1 MPKVIV
7 LGGVG
12 AVGRVA
18 ARTLVA
24 HPAFDHVTI
33 ADIREDEAKTIA
45 GGLGGAGAGA
55 NAARV
60 DAGDAASVRHAVEG
74 YDVVLNCTGPFYAY
88 ARTVLQAVLEARIAY
103 VDVCDDVDATLQLLE
118 MDDAARA
125 AGVTALVGMGNSPG
139 ITNLLGR
146 FAADNLLDE
155 THAVD
160 IYHCHGG
167 EAFEGEGVIAHRF
180 RGMGTEI
187 PVFLDG
193 ELRHVGF
200 FDPEGLALRERV
212 DFHDIGTGVPVYP
225 YPHPEQIT
233 MPRHMKLRRV
243 TNKGTVLPD
252 EYFRLTT
259 ELARLGLTSD
269 APIEVRGQRV
279 VPRDFAIAWLKGQ
292 RDVILARTQ
301 FGSQRGCTMVVASG
315 LRHGKPR
322 AYRFSMS
329 SGNMALGEGTGIPAA
344 MGAILLQ
351 QGKVKGPGAVPP
363 EAGIDPIDFLMLV
376 KPVLA
381 AMPGAGTFEGVV
393 LEKIDEDGQV
403 ERVPLPL

>member
-24 HPAFDHVTI
+24 HPAFDRVTV
-33 ADIREDEAKTIA
+33 ADIRADEAAAIA
-45 GGLGGAGAGA
+45 AELGPKAR
-55 NAARV
+55 AAHV
-60 DAGDAASVRHAVEG
+60 DAGDAGSVRRAVDG
-74 YDVVLNCTGPFYAY
+74 HDVVLNCTGPFYAF
-88 ARTVLQAVLEARIAY
+88 ARTVLQAVIEARIAY

-118 MDDAARA
+118 LDGAARQ

-155 THAVD
+155 THAID

-180 RGMGTEI
+180 RGMSTEI
-187 PVFLDG
+187 PMFLDG
-193 ELRHVGF
+193 ELRHVRF
-200 FDPEGLALRERV
+200 FEPEGLALRERV
-212 DFHDIGTGVPVYP
+212 DFHGIGAGVPVYP

-233 MPRHMKLRRV
+233 MPRHLAVRRV

-252 EYFRLTT
+252 EYFQLTT

-269 APIEVRGQRV
+269 APLEVRGQRV
-279 VPRDFAIAWLKGQ
+279 VPRDFAIAWLKAR
-292 RDVILARTQ
+292 RDVILERTR
-301 FGSQRGCTMVVASG
+301 FGTQRGCTMVVASG

-329 SGNMALGEGTGIPAA
+329 SGDMALGEGTGIPAA

-363 EAGIDPIDFLMLV
+363 EAGVNPIDFLMLV
-376 KPVLA
+376 KPVLE
-381 AMPGAGTFEGVV
+381 AMPQAGTFEGVI
-393 LEKIDEDGQV
+393 LEKIDEHGRV

>member
-1 MPKVIV
+1 
-7 LGGVG
+7 VG

-18 ARTLVA
+18 ARTLAA

-33 ADIREDEAKTIA
+33 ADIREDAAKEIA
-45 GGLGGAGAGA
+45 AELGAGP
-55 NAARV
+55 AARGGGGVSAVRV
-60 DAGDAASVRHAVEG
+60 DAGDGRSVRCAVEG
-74 YDVVLNCTGPFYAY
+74 HDVVLNCTGPFYAF
-88 ARTVLQAVLEARIAY
+88 ARTVLQAVIEARIAY

-118 MDDAARA
+118 LDAGARA
-125 AGVTALVGMGNSPG
+125 AGVTALIGMGNSPG

-180 RGMGTEI
+180 RGMSTEI
-187 PVFLDG
+187 PMFLEG
-193 ELRHVGF
+193 ELRHVRF
-200 FDPEGLALRERV
+200 FEPDGLALREQV
-212 DFHDIGTGVPVYP
+212 DFHNIGTGVTVYP

-233 MPRHMKLRRV
+233 MPRHLKLRRV

-292 RDVILARTQ
+292 RDVILARTK
-301 FGSQRGCTMVVASG
+301 FGTQRGCTMVVASG

-322 AYRFSMS
+322 AYRFSLS
-329 SGNMALGEGTGIPAA
+329 SGDMALGEGTGIPAA

-351 QGKVKGPGAVPP
+351 QGKVKGPGSVPP
-363 EAGIDPIDFLMLV
+363 EGGINPIDFLMLV
-376 KPVLA
+376 KPVLD
-381 AMPGAGTFEGVV
+381 AMPKTGTFEGVI
-393 LEKIDEDGQV
+393 LEKVDESGQV

>member
-33 ADIREDEAKTIA
+33 ADIREDEARKIA
-45 GGLGGAGAGA
+45 AELGPKAG
-55 NAARV
+55 AARV
-60 DAGDAASVRHAVEG
+60 DAGDGASVRRAVAG
-74 YDVVLNCTGPFYAY
+74 HDVVLNCTGPFYAF
-88 ARTVLQAVLEARIAY
+88 ARTVLQAVIDERIAY
-103 VDVCDDVDATLQLLE
+103 VDVCDDVDATIQLLE
-118 MDDAARA
+118 MDEAARK

-155 THAVD
+155 IHAVD

-180 RGMGTEI
+180 RGMSTEI
-187 PVFLDG
+187 PMFLEG
-193 ELRHVGF
+193 ELRHVRF
-200 FDPEGLALRERV
+200 FEPDGLALRERV
-212 DFHDIGTGVPVYP
+212 DFHDIGAGVPVYP

-233 MPRHMKLRRV
+233 MPRHLKVRRV

-252 EYFRLTT
+252 EYFQLTT

-279 VPRDFAIAWLKGQ
+279 VPRDFAIAWLKAQ
-292 RDVILARTQ
+292 RDVILAQTK
-301 FGSQRGCTMVVASG
+301 FGSQRGCTMVVTSG

-329 SGNMALGEGTGIPAA
+329 SGDMALGEGTGIPAA
-344 MGAILLQ
+344 MGAILLL
-351 QGKVKGPGAVPP
+351 QGKVKGPGSVPP
-363 EAGIDPIDFLMLV
+363 EAGINPIDFLMLV
-376 KPVLA
+376 KPVLD
-381 AMPGAGTFEGVV
+381 AMPKAGTFEGVI
-393 LEKIDEDGQV
+393 LEKVDENGQV

>member
-18 ARTLVA
+18 ARTLAA

-33 ADIREDEAKTIA
+33 ADIRESEARSIA
-45 GGLGGAGAGA
+45 TTLGPSVGAVH
-55 NAARV
+55 V
-60 DAGDAASVRHAVEG
+60 DAGDARSVRRAVEG
-74 YDVVLNCTGPFYAY
+74 HDVVLNCTGPFYAF
-88 ARTVLQAVLEARIAY
+88 ARTVLQAVLDARVAY
-103 VDVCDDVDATLQLLE
+103 VDVCDDVDATLQLL
-118 MDDAARA
+118 DLDAAARA
-125 AGVTALVGMGNSPG
+125 ADVTALVGMGNSPG
-139 ITNLLGR
+139 VTNLLGR

-180 RGMGTEI
+180 RGMSTEI
-187 PVFLDG
+187 PMFLDG
-193 ELRHVGF
+193 ELRHVRF
-200 FDPEGLALRERV
+200 FEPEGLALRERV
-212 DFHDIGTGVPVYP
+212 DFHNIGQGVPVYP

-233 MPRHMKLRRV
+233 MPRHLKLRRV

-252 EYFRLTT
+252 EYFQLTT

-269 APIEVRGQRV
+269 EPLVVRGERV
-279 VPRDFAIAWLKGQ
+279 VPRDFAIAWLKAQ
-292 RDVILARTQ
+292 RDVILARTK
-301 FGSQRGCTMVVASG
+301 FGEQRGCTMVVASG

-322 AYRFSMS
+322 AYRFSLS
-329 SGNMALGEGTGIPAA
+329 SGSMALGEGTGIPAA

-351 QGKVKGPGAVPP
+351 EGKVKGPGVVPP
-363 EAGIDPIDFLMLV
+363 EAGIDPVDFLMLV

-381 AMPGAGTFEGVV
+381 ATPGAGTFEGVV
-393 LEKIDEDGQV
+393 LEKIDESGAV

>member
-18 ARTLVA
+18 ARTLAA

-33 ADIREDEAKTIA
+33 ADIREDEAKAIA
-45 GGLGGAGAGA
+45 GGLGPKASAVH
-55 NAARV
+55 V
-60 DAGDAASVRHAVEG
+60 DAGDAKSVHRAVLG
-74 YDVVLNCTGPFYAY
+74 HDVVLNCTGPFYAY
-88 ARTVLQAVLEARIAY
+88 ARTVLQAVIDARIAY
-103 VDVCDDVDATLQLLE
+103 VDVCDDVDATIQLLD
-118 MDDAARA
+118 MDAAARA
-125 AGVTALVGMGNSPG
+125 AGVTALIGMGNSPG
-139 ITNLLGR
+139 VTNLLGR

-155 THAVD
+155 THAID

-180 RGMGTEI
+180 RGMSTEI
-187 PVFLDG
+187 PMFLDG
-193 ELRHVGF
+193 ELRHVRF
-200 FDPEGLALRERV
+200 FEPDGLALRERV
-212 DFHDIGTGVPVYP
+212 DFHNIGTGVPVYP

-233 MPRHMKLRRV
+233 MPRSMKVRRV

-292 RDVILARTQ
+292 RDVILERTK
-301 FGSQRGCTMVVASG
+301 FGTQRGCTMVVTSG

-329 SGNMALGEGTGIPAA
+329 SGDMALGEGTGIPAA

-351 QGKVKGPGAVPP
+351 QGKIKGPGSVPP
-363 EAGIDPIDFLMLV
+363 EAGVNPIDFLMLV

-381 AMPGAGTFEGVV
+381 AMPGTGTFEGVV
-393 LEKIDEDGQV
+393 LEKVDENGQL